1 MPTPK
6 FRTSKSKRNTRRAHD
21 SLRAPSMSV
30 CKNCGDV
37 KHPHVACG
45 ACGHYRGKQVMDAK
59 STGDFG
65 GEDFDIE
72 G

>member
-1 MPTPK
+1 
-6 FRTSKSKRNTRRAHD
+6 
-21 SLRAPSMSV
+21 MSV